1 MTEISQ
7 NISSQII
14 YRTSMTKTEGTI
26 TETNNTQ
33 KKQTKTSNKS
43 RYID

>member
-1 MTEISQ
+1 MIEISQ

-14 YRTSMTKTEGTI
+14 YRTSVTKTAGTI

-33 KKQTKTSNKS
+33 KNQTKTSNES